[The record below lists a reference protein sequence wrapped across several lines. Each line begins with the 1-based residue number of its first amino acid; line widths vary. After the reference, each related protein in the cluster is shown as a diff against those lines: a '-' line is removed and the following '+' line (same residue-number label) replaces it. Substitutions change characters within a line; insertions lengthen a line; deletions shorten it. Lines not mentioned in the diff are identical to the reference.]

1 MFILVTIGTHSC
13 KSHMLFLD
21 SPSLYL
27 LIYLLNGSR
36 VQTLVD
42 PITKAPLPPPSAS
55 QPKVGQH
62 LLMTVHIPPTMSE
75 TSKYQ
80 KTEEIITHVD
90 HEEFRVAWKYATLPK
105 WLLGAE
111 RWQCLSSLPSPDGG
125 KETTKYETREVFSG
139 PLAYIVKWFMWK
151 GLEEAFAVMGD
162 ALKVRSET
170 QAQEQGS

>member
-1 MFILVTIGTHSC
+1 MVTIGTRSC
-13 KSHMLFLD
+13 KSHMFFFYPSFL
-21 SPSLYL
+21 SSLL
-27 LIYLLNGSR
+27 SVLDGSR

-42 PITKAPLPPPSAS
+42 PETKAPLPSPAAS

-62 LLMTVHIPPTMSE
+62 LLMKVHIPPTMSD

-125 KETTKYETREVFSG
+125 KEMTKYETREVFSG
-139 PLAYIVKWFMWK
+139 PLAYIVKWFMRK
-151 GLEEAFAVMGD
+151 GLEEAFAAMGD
-162 ALKVRSET
+162 ALKARSET
-170 QAQEQGS
+170 GAQEQGTL